1 MKTFAVILLAAAA
14 ASGCASHW
22 AMGEPARLARSGLIN
37 DPKQVSF
44 LEKTLT
50 DGKIAMMLDADV
62 RAKLPTCVA
71 IAAVPACGAWWD
83 LADIGAEELTQWQKA
98 VMGEPLITGVQPISP
113 LVLGG
118 GRPSLHDLR
127 AAAARMN
134 CELLLVCYRADTDV
148 DNYNDAAALYW
159 TFVGLWLVP
168 GNVYEHR
175 TVVQA
180 ILVDTRTGAILGTA
194 TGDKH
199 MKGAYPAALGEIER
213 GKLAQET
220 PKAALADLQKAC
232 PQMFRHVVAAA
243 ERAGR

>member
-1 MKTFAVILLAAAA
+1 MKTLAVVLLAAAV
-14 ASGCASHW
+14 ASGCASHY
-22 AMGEPARLARSGLIN
+22 ALSEPARLARSGLIN

-50 DGKIAMMLDADV
+50 DGEIATMLDADV
-62 RAKLPTCVA
+62 RAKLPTCLA
-71 IAAVPACGAWWD
+71 IAAVQGGWGAG
-83 LADIGAEELTQWQKA
+83 LTEIGAEELGQWQKA
-98 VMGEPLITGVQPISP
+98 VAEEPHITGVQPISP
-113 LVLGG
+113 IVLGKDH
-118 GRPSLHDLR
+118 PSLHALR
-127 AAAARMN
+127 VAAARMN

-175 TVVQA
+175 TVIQA

-199 MKGAYPAALGEIER
+199 LKGAYPAALGDIEK
-213 GKLAQET
+213 GKLAQEA

-232 PQMFRHVVAAA
+232 PPLFRQVVAAA
-243 ERAGR
+243 QRAGR

>member
-1 MKTFAVILLAAAA
+1 MKTLAIVLLAAAA

-50 DGKIAMMLDADV
+50 DGEIATMLDADV
-62 RAKLPTCVA
+62 RAKLPTCLA
-71 IAAVPACGAWWD
+71 IAAMQGDRWRSG
-83 LADIGAEELTQWQKA
+83 LTEIGAQELNQWQKA
-98 VMGEPLITGVQPISP
+98 VKGEPHITGVQPIAP
-113 LVLGG
+113 LVLGKDH
-118 GRPSLHDLR
+118 PSLHSLR
-127 AAAARMN
+127 GAAARMN
-134 CELLLVCYRADTDV
+134 CELLLVCYWSDTEV

-159 TFVGLWLVP
+159 TFIGLWLVP

-199 MKGAYPAALGEIER
+199 LKGAYPAALGEIER
-213 GKLAQET
+213 GKLAQEA

-232 PQMFRHVVAAA
+232 PPLFRQVVAAA
-243 ERAGR
+243 EQAGR